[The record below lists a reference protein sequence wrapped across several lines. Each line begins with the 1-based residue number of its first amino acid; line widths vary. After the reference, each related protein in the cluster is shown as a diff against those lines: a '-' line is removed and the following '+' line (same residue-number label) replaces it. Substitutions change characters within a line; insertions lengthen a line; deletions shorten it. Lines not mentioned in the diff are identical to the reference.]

1 MLCRCSQETVHHSN
15 GWLTRIYRL
24 PSHLPDYSHLTLRS
38 IEVAAVAPLKP
49 GSGASADAAVT
60 TATDA
65 SLGYVGQSQCTSALF
80 VACLCPHDSYFAVVN
95 TPHKNSQLRYACLTA
110 SLIRFCLMH
119 LASIPNLL
127 AVTPAC
133 LGVMTSRYG
142 EACVLACVLI
152 RLDHGLCTTV

>member
-49 GSGASADAAVT
+49 GGGASADAAVT

-65 SLGYVGQSQCTSALF
+65 SLGYVGRSQYISALP
-80 VACLCPHDSYFAVVN
+80 VVCLCPHHF
-95 TPHKNSQLRYACLTA
+95 TLQLLRYRIKTLSWV
-110 SLIRFCLMH
+110 SLLDCISH
-119 LASIPNLL
+119 QVVPASIPYLP
-127 AVTPAC
+127 AVTSR
-133 LGVMTSRYG
+133 LGVMKPQQAVP
-142 EACVLACVLI
+142 ACC
-152 RLDHGLCTTV
+152 HY